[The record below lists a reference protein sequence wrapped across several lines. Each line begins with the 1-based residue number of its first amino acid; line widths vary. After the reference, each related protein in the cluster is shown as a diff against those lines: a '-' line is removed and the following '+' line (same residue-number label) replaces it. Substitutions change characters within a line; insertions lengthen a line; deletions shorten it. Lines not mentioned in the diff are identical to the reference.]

1 MIPEIGQF
9 ALILALSLAIAQGVL
24 PLVGAHR
31 GDATMMRVG
40 HTAALGQFVFV
51 VFAFGCLTWVFLND
65 DFSVLYVA
73 NHSQLSLP
81 TVYKVSAVWG
91 AHEGSLLMWIM
102 LLATWTVA
110 VARFSRGLPEAF
122 SARVIGVLG
131 LLSVGFL
138 LFAILTSNPF
148 DRLVPAAADGGDL
161 NPLLQDPGLA
171 IHPPLLYIGY
181 VGFSVAFAFAIA
193 AMISG
198 DLDQK
203 WAKWTRPWTTIAW
216 MFLTLGIAIGS
227 WWAYYELGWGGWWFW
242 DAVEN
247 ASFMPWL
254 IGTALIHSL
263 AVTEKRG
270 LFKSWTLL
278 LAITAFSL
286 SLLGTFLV
294 RSGII
299 VSVHAFA
306 TDPTRGSFIL
316 GFLAIVV
323 IGALILY
330 AWRAPSL
337 DSDVGFGLLS
347 RESFL
352 LLNNVLLVVAAA
364 LVLIGTL
371 SPLVIE
377 LINGEKISIGPPW
390 FNVAFVVPMLPLLF
404 LIGLGMHTMWRQ
416 QNAST
421 WLSPLK
427 IAAIVALVLGIAIPL
442 FFYGR
447 ISLMLAAGCIASIWI
462 ISTSLILPI
471 RSLRREKG
479 TAGITRS
486 ALGMSVAHLGM
497 GLFVIGVTIVSAFN
511 VESDQAMRQGEELDV
526 AGYHFEIREL
536 REVQGPNYSAIE
548 ALVEIRKD
556 GDFVAMV
563 RPQKRQYLVQKSW
576 MTEAGIHVDWNKD
589 LFVALGDQL
598 GNGAWSVRIQYKP
611 MIRFIWFG
619 ALLMAL
625 GGIIAV
631 SDRRYRLEVPA
642 ADKAGAKS
650 KRRGKGKAALEGA
663 R

>member
-9 ALILALSLAIAQGVL
+9 SLILALSLAIAQTII

-31 GDATMMRVG
+31 GDAAMMGVAR
-40 HTAALGQFVFV
+40 TAATGQFLFV
-51 VFAFGCLTWVFLND
+51 AVAFACLTYAFLAD

-81 TVYKVSAVWG
+81 TLYKVSAVWG
-91 AHEGSLLMWIM
+91 AHEGSLLLWIFV
-102 LLATWTVA
+102 LAAWTLA
-110 VARFSRGLPEAF
+110 VAMFSSGLPAEF
-122 SARVIGVLG
+122 SSRVIGVLG
-131 LLSVGFL
+131 FLSVGFL

-148 DRLVPAAADGGDL
+148 DRLVPAAVDGGDL

-198 DLDQK
+198 ELDRK
-203 WAKWTRPWTTIAW
+203 WARWTRPWPTVAW
-216 MFLTLGIAIGS
+216 LFLTLGIALGS

-270 LFKSWTLL
+270 LFTSWTLL

-306 TDPTRGSFIL
+306 TDPTRGFFIL
-316 GFLAIVV
+316 TFLAVVV

-347 RESFL
+347 RETFL
-352 LLNNVLLVVAAA
+352 LLNNVLLVIATA

-371 SPLVIE
+371 APLVVE
-377 LINGEKISIGPPW
+377 MANGGKISIGPPW
-390 FNVAFVVPMLPLLF
+390 FNVAFLVPMIPLVIL
-404 LIGLGMHTMWRQ
+404 LGMGMHTAWRT
-416 QNAST
+416 QNAAS
-421 WLSPLK
+421 WWRVLRIP
-427 IAAIVALVLGIAIPL
+427 AIVAVVLGVLIPL
-442 FFYGR
+442 FVYGR
-447 ISLMLAAGCIASIWI
+447 ISILLVVGCASAAWI
-462 ISTSLILPI
+462 VISSLIQPV
-471 RSLRREKG
+471 RSLLREKG
-479 TAGITRS
+479 AAGITRS

-497 GLFVIGVTIVSAFN
+497 GLFVLGATVVSAFG
-511 VESDQAMRQGEELDV
+511 VESDQALSPGESINV
-526 AGYHFEIREL
+526 AGYEFHMVGL
-536 REVQGPNYSAIE
+536 GNVQGPNFSAIE
-548 ALVEIRKD
+548 AEIEIRD
-556 GDFVAMV
+556 EGEFVATI
-563 RPQKRQYLVQKSW
+563 RPQKRQYLVQKSP
-576 MTEAGIHVDWNKD
+576 MTEAGIRAGLDKD

-598 GNGAWSVRIQYKP
+598 GNNTWSVRVQYKP
-611 MIRFIWFG
+611 LIRFIWLG
-619 ALLMAL
+619 ALIMAL
-625 GGIIAV
+625 GGLIAI
-631 SDRRYRLEVPA
+631 SDRRYRSKARE
-642 ADKAGAKS
+642 KAGDAIE
-650 KRRGKGKAALEGA
+650 AAEA
-663 R
+663 TA

>member
-9 ALILALSLAIAQGVL
+9 ALILALSLAVCQAVL

-31 GDATMMRVG
+31 GDAGMMGVAR
-40 HTAALGQFVFV
+40 TAATGQFLFV
-51 VFAFGCLTWVFLND
+51 AVSFACLTWAFLND

-73 NHSQLSLP
+73 NHSQLALP
-81 TVYKVSAVWG
+81 TIYKVSAVWG
-91 AHEGSLLMWIM
+91 AHEGSLLMWI
-102 LLATWTVA
+102 LILAAWTVA
-110 VARFSRGLPEAF
+110 VARFSSGLPEAF
-122 SARVIGVLG
+122 AARVIGVLG
-131 LLSVGFL
+131 LLSIGFL

-148 DRLVPAAADGGDL
+148 ERLVPAAADGGDL

-193 AMISG
+193 AMLSG
-198 DLDQK
+198 DLDRT
-203 WAKWTRPWTTIAW
+203 WAKWTRPWTTLAW
-216 MFLTLGIAIGS
+216 MFLTLGISLGS

-306 TDPTRGSFIL
+306 TDPTRGFFIL
-316 GFLAIVV
+316 TFLAIVV

-337 DSDVGFGLLS
+337 DSEVGFALLS
-347 RESFL
+347 RETFL
-352 LLNNVLLVVAAA
+352 LLNNVLLVVSTA

-371 SPLVIE
+371 SPLVVE
-377 LINGEKISIGPPW
+377 MATGGKISIGPPW
-390 FNVAFVVPMLPLLF
+390 FNVAFLIPTIPLVILV
-404 LIGLGMHTMWRQ
+404 GMGMHVAWRVQ
-416 QNAST
+416 SKT
-421 WLSPLK
+421 PWLNMLK
-427 IAAIVALVLGIAIPL
+427 VPAIVALLFGVVLPL
-442 FFYGR
+442 FVYGR
-447 ISLMLAAGCIASIWI
+447 ISILLVVGCAAAAWVVLVSLM
-462 ISTSLILPI
+462 PI
-471 RSLRREKG
+471 VRSLRREKG

-486 ALGMSVAHLGM
+486 VLGQSVAHLGL
-497 GLFVIGVTIVSAFN
+497 GVFVLGVTIVSAFG
-511 VESDQAMRQGEELDV
+511 VESDRALSPGESIEV
-526 AGYHFEIREL
+526 AGYEFEMQGL
-536 REVQGPNYSAIE
+536 GNVQGPNFSAIE
-548 ALVEIRKD
+548 AEIEIRKD
-556 GDFVAMV
+556 GEYVATV

-576 MTEAGIHVDWNKD
+576 MTEAGIHPGLDKD

-598 GNGAWSVRIQYKP
+598 GNGGWSVRVQYKP
-611 MIRFIWFG
+611 LIRLIWLG
-619 ALLMAL
+619 TLIMAL
-625 GGIIAV
+625 GGVIAV
-631 SDRRYRLEVPA
+631 SDRRYRVKVREKKEAVAAGTEAPA
-642 ADKAGAKS
+642 
-650 KRRGKGKAALEGA
+650 
-663 R
+663 